1 MNREQHTE
9 DEINWEIRFHL
20 LADAVDL
27 MNETSI
33 YNYAAGCCIPTSEAW
48 DYLTDCAK
56 HYAQPSKVKKLPL
69 PALPSEP

>member
-1 MNREQHTE
+1 MSVTK
-9 DEINWEIRFHL
+9 DEINWETRFHL

-33 YNYAAGCCIPTSEAW
+33 YNHSVGACIPISEAW

-56 HYAQPSKVKKLPL
+56 HYAQPRKVKKLPL